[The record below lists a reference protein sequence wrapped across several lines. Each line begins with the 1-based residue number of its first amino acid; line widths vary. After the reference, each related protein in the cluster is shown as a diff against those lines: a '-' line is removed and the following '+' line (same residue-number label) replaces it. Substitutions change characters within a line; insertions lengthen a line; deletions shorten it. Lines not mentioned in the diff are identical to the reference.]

1 MWSATFSQLNRLHY
15 MRLPIVLLRN
25 RLTAWHSRWGEC
37 SDLRNYSYIQ
47 GLGAG
52 LTEAERRE
60 HHRNMLALSSNVSQ
74 EDIVEENRFQHVKS
88 ASVEVPRPKVHE
100 VQTSTRAFH
109 QSICTFN
116 FVCTAHAT
124 PLACFLNSLGSVS
137 RRCGHTRALAGS

>member
-1 MWSATFSQLNRLHY
+1 MGQEFIHQSNRNMSLGSESSSDDPEYFNDDSKHEATVKR
-15 MRLPIVLLRN
+15 
-25 RLTAWHSRWGEC
+25 
-37 SDLRNYSYIQ
+37 
-47 GLGAG
+47 
-52 LTEAERRE
+52 
-60 HHRNMLALSSNVSQ
+60 HRNMLALSSNVSQ

-124 PLACFLNSLGSVS
+124 PLACFLYSLGSVS